1 MWLLRGHLF
10 FVGFAHFGLA
20 KLLWFGDAGE
30 RHGATICRPRLH
42 KAKHIAMMTDI
53 LRNVQRNSLD
63 ICMFFCILFHD
74 ILLRRNNMQL
84 ENLDKRDRQILNL
97 LQDNGRLS
105 NAELAEKVSL
115 SPSACLRRV
124 KQLEESGLI
133 AGYHMQLDMKACGMS
148 GAAFVFV
155 TLDSQGRETLAR
167 FERAIRTINEIQDCY
182 LLAGEYDYMLRII
195 YRDAA
200 DLERIHHDILTNLP
214 GVVRVNST
222 LTLRAVKHTGK
233 LEV

>member
-1 MWLLRGHLF
+1 MNL
-10 FVGFAHFGLA
+10 
-20 KLLWFGDAGE
+20 KD
-30 RHGATICRPRLH
+30 
-42 KAKHIAMMTDI
+42 
-53 LRNVQRNSLD
+53 
-63 ICMFFCILFHD
+63 
-74 ILLRRNNMQL
+74 
-84 ENLDKRDRQILNL
+84 LDKRDRQILNL

-105 NAELAEKVSL
+105 NAELAEKVNL

-124 KQLEESGLI
+124 RQLEEGGLI
-133 AGYHMQLDMKACGMS
+133 SGFHMQLNLKACGMS

-155 TLDSQGRETLAR
+155 TLDGQGRESLAR
-167 FERAIRTINEIQDCY
+167 FERAVKTINEIQDCY
-182 LLAGEYDYMLRII
+182 LLAGQYDYLLRVI
-195 YRDAA
+195 YRNAE